1 MEDQMQPIEGMARVQ
16 RQAQSS
22 GARAAAQS
30 AQQNTIQMST
40 IERMVVQ
47 EIDAWQRDHDAAHLL
62 KAINTLQGMVSI
74 SAGMAASTAGVAAQ
88 AAGASNSWQPAAAQA
103 GFSQSDGN
111 IPIGGLAGAAQDAI
125 DRAAEFAKSR
135 VRNTCR
141 SAQNAADRAARLLE
155 DMAEAAAKGGAQ
167 ASTQAQGGF
176 GGRASGTIPGAPAGA
191 QQAGGYGGQAA
202 GGTQQGASQG
212 GFGGRA
218 SGSTIRR

>member
-1 MEDQMQPIEGMARVQ
+1 MQPIAGMERVQ
-16 RQAQSS
+16 WQAQST
-22 GARAAAQS
+22 GARAAAQT
-30 AQQNTIQMST
+30 AQQNTIRMST
-40 IERMVVQ
+40 IERQVVQ
-47 EIDAWQRDHDAAHLL
+47 EIEAWQRDHDAGHLL

-88 AAGASNSWQPAAAQA
+88 AAGSTQNWQPAAAQA

-141 SAQNAADRAARLLE
+141 NAQNAADRAARLLE
-155 DMAEAAAKGGAQ
+155 DVAEAAAKGAAQ
-167 ASTQAQGGF
+167 ASNQAH
-176 GGRASGTIPGAPAGA
+176 
-191 QQAGGYGGQAA
+191 
-202 GGTQQGASQG
+202 G

-218 SGSTIRR
+218 SGSTQAPPAGAQQAGYGTNQPGGQGAAQGGFGGRAYGSTTRR